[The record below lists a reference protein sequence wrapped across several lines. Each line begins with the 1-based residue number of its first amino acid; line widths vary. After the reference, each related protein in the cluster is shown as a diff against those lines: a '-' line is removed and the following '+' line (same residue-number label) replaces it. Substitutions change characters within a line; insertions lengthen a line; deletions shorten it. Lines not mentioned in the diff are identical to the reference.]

1 MEGLTVTAFA
11 FSMIGIGA
19 LTFVLILTKR
29 VEKLINTL
37 KEKGI
42 LEEDYKDEWSRVT
55 IRYTNHL

>member
-1 MEGLTVTAFA
+1 MEKIMEGLTVTAFV

-42 LEEDYKDEWSRVT
+42 LEEDYKEE
-55 IRYTNHL
+55 